1 MFNRLGGLVPLEWCC
16 LSLSLLA
23 SFLEHVLGFPLS
35 LYPLSFLLLAWAV
48 FPGYGN
54 VCFTF
59 PVTYW
64 AISVERWQCLF
75 YFFALCDSIV
85 HDVCMCIYIYA
96 YVCVGDHALCMVD
109 SPGYVSDPL

>member
-1 MFNRLGGLVPLEWCC
+1 M
-16 LSLSLLA
+16 
-23 SFLEHVLGFPLS
+23 
-35 LYPLSFLLLAWAV
+35 

-96 YVCVGDHALCMVD
+96 YVCVGDHALCMVG